1 MLALRRNRNA
11 ETRFAS
17 WEYTGKSWR
26 MGPND
31 VPIVPNAMEAS
42 YKRRVRCVRLQS
54 KFTHNAADS
63 CNDKKVFLAYD
74 SLQPWLASGEAAS
87 IFWTHALMPPIQS
100 NSRLGCESFAQELR
114 GSIARDSLRH
124 RQKMPRLPVSE
135 EDVASSDDAQ
145 GAPTGTSQ
153 TKWSCVVRETHI
165 AARLKNPE
173 REREREETRY
183 LGAPSMSSVAL
194 RPP

>member
-63 CNDKKVFLAYD
+63 CNDKKVSLADD
-74 SLQPWLASGEAAS
+74 SLKTWLASGEAAS
-87 IFWTHALMPPIQS
+87 IFWTHALMPFIQS
-100 NSRLGCESFAQELR
+100 NSRWGCESFAQEMR
-114 GSIARDSLRH
+114 GSIALDSL
-124 RQKMPRLPVSE
+124 
-135 EDVASSDDAQ
+135 
-145 GAPTGTSQ
+145 
-153 TKWSCVVRETHI
+153 
-165 AARLKNPE
+165 
-173 REREREETRY
+173 
-183 LGAPSMSSVAL
+183 
-194 RPP
+194 